1 MAGCIRRY
9 RGRFAPSPTGPLHF
23 GSLVA
28 ALGSYLDARSRGG
41 EWLVRMEDVD
51 IPRSVPGA
59 ADAIL
64 RALERFGLHWD
75 GEVLVQS
82 RRGAAY
88 ADALATLKDRVLAYD
103 CACSRR
109 DLADGIYPG
118 TCRDGIPAGRI
129 PRSVRLRT
137 DNIETA
143 FEDRLQGR
151 FGQRLESEVGDFVV
165 FRADG
170 VYAYHLAVT
179 VDDAVQGITDVV
191 RGADLLDSTPRQIH
205 LQRCLD
211 LPTPAYAHLPVAVN
225 RRGQKLS
232 KQTRARPVSGSPT
245 APLLF
250 EALAFLGQQPDS
262 ALRDAD
268 AGEILGW
275 GRKHWRLEKVPRR
288 RQIRYR
294 DEGLE
299 PPA

>member
-1 MAGCIRRY
+1 MAGSIRRY

-59 ADAIL
+59 ADSIL

-88 ADALATLKDRVLAYD
+88 ADTLTTLKDRELAYD
-103 CACSRR
+103 CGCSRR
-109 DLADGIYPG
+109 DLADGVYPG
-118 TCRDGIPAGRI
+118 TCRDGIPAGRS

-143 FEDRLQGR
+143 FDDRLQGR

-170 VYAYHLAVT
+170 LYAYHLAVT
-179 VDDAVQGITDVV
+179 VDDAIQGITDIV
-191 RGADLLDSTPRQIH
+191 RGADLIDSTPRQIH

-225 RRGQKLS
+225 RRGKKLS
-232 KQTRARPVSGSPT
+232 KQTRARPVSGSPP

-250 EALAFLGQQPDS
+250 EALDFLGQQPDG
-262 ALRDAD
+262 ALRDAG
-268 AGEILGW
+268 AGEILDW
-275 GRKHWRLEKVPRR
+275 GRKHWRLDKVPRQ

-294 DEGLE
+294 NEGFE